1 MEKEITSTGYQLPPL
16 ELLNEYATD
25 GNVVPDEE
33 ITGKIDAIKNALGNG
48 KDIKAVSP

>member
-1 MEKEITSTGYQLPPL
+1 MEKEITSTDYQLPPL
-16 ELLNEYATD
+16 ELLNEYAAD
-25 GNVVPDEE
+25 GNVVPEEE